1 MLRIPLRP
9 EMARLKRMFGL
20 GLPAAT
26 RLLMEMGV
34 FGLAT
39 MLAARLTSTALAAH
53 QIAINVASVT
63 YMVPLGISSAA
74 AVRVGQALGREDRP
88 GAAGAGWT
96 ALALGAGFMTLAAA
110 IFVSVPHLIVRA
122 FTSEPG
128 LLAAGVSL
136 LYVAAVFQLFD
147 GVQVVAIGALRG
159 AGDTRTPMIWNFVG
173 YWLLGLP
180 VGYYLCFVTGY
191 GVVGLWVGLSLGLII
206 VGTILLGVWAR
217 LSARWLREPSP
228 GAPRPD

>member
-1 MLRIPLRP
+1 MLRVPLRP
-9 EMARLKRMFGL
+9 EVARFKQLLGL

-26 RLLMEMGV
+26 QLLMEMGV

-39 MLAARLTSTALAAH
+39 LLAARLTSTALAAH

-74 AVRVGQALGREDRP
+74 AVRVGQAVGRGDRP
-88 GAAGAGWT
+88 AAAAAGWT
-96 ALALGAGFMTLAAA
+96 ALALGAGFMTLAAVV
-110 IFVSVPHLIVRA
+110 FVSVPHWIV
-122 FTSEPG
+122 
-128 LLAAGVSL
+128 GVSL
-136 LYVAAVFQLFD
+136 LYIAAVFQLFD

-180 VGYYLCFVTGY
+180 VGYYLCFVAGY
-191 GVVGLWVGLSLGLII
+191 GVLGLWVGLSLGLII
-206 VGTILLGVWAR
+206 VGSILLGVWAR
-217 LSARWLREPSP
+217 LSSRWLRDSL
-228 GAPRPD
+228 